1 MIEASNLAAILGMA
15 AATLACRAGGY
26 FLFRALRPTPFLR
39 AMLGYVPGTLFVGYV
54 APALAAGGVKEWL
67 GAGVTL
73 LTVRLSGN
81 IALGIIAGTASAW
94 LVWLAR

>member
-39 AMLGYVPGTLFVGYV
+39 AMLGYVPGALFVGYV
-54 APALAAGGVKEWL
+54 APALAAGGIKEWV
-67 GAGVTL
+67 GAAATL
-73 LTVRLSGN
+73 IAVRLSGN
-81 IALGIIAGTASAW
+81 IPLGIAVGTLSAW